1 MMRPCALP
9 SLLDVFE
16 RQPNYGN
23 CLPAVFV
30 RNLLLF
36 FAFATTV
43 GCDAISHTY
52 IVVRQRSLNESETLQ
67 FKESATVRIVEQ
79 ASVDLGFK
87 ITQSDNEGL
96 FLNDIVAGENPH
108 IFIMAIPESNAIRIE
123 IAEMYI
129 SSPTEKHQRLV
140 DSLIQSFNAQGLDAE
155 IIYRSENSP
164 PWILLLLITA
174 LTLILCVWVIARS
187 RRRRSRDL
195 AIER

>member
-1 MMRPCALP
+1 M
-9 SLLDVFE
+9 
-16 RQPNYGN
+16 
-23 CLPAVFV
+23 
-30 RNLLLF
+30 F
-36 FAFATTV
+36 FALATTV

-52 IVVRQRSLNESETLQ
+52 IVVRERSIIASEPLQ

-79 ASVDLGFK
+79 VSVDLGFK
-87 ITQSDNEGL
+87 ITQSDNDGV
-96 FLNDIVAGENPH
+96 FLNDIVAGENPN

-129 SSPTEKHQRLV
+129 SIPTEKHQRLV
-140 DSLIQSFNAQGLDAE
+140 DSLMQRFIAEELDAE

-174 LTLILCVWVIARS
+174 LTLILAVWAVARA

-195 AIER
+195 AIGP